1 MKVEKFDETQY
12 IRALIYG
19 DSGSGKTTLL
29 GSATQCHETSPLL
42 VLNAGGQPVSLRNC
56 VPRPLVLTVTAMA
69 DFNPIYEWLAA
80 DQPEWFVD
88 GGKYGDSSMGHIIRQ
103 YFESITPDGAEPVKH
118 RFGMLG
124 IDSITQVQRIALEQL
139 AGSAPLPGSVPP
151 QTQIKHWGRA
161 LAMMTNLADKYFK
174 LPIHTM
180 MTALT
185 RRDTIESLGL
195 TLFCPFLWGQS
206 SLEVPSHAEMVGRL
220 RCTHTISPTEQAA
233 LSKRFNGNVPH
244 NIVYL
249 RGGRD
254 YIAKWQ
260 GVNSPPAVIAG
271 PTVARFIEVMAESSV
286 AIPAVI

>member
-1 MKVEKFDETQY
+1 MKVEKFDETTY

-29 GSATQCHETSPLL
+29 GSATQCPETSPLL

-56 VPRPLVLTVTAMA
+56 VPRPLVLTVAKMT
-69 DFNPIYEWLAA
+69 DFNSVYEWLAA
-80 DQPEWFVD
+80 DQPTEWLDED
-88 GGKYGDSSMGHIIRQ
+88 GKLNRAGLGSVLND
-103 YFESITPDGAEPVKH
+103 YFESIECGDR

-151 QTQIKHWGRA
+151 QTQIQHWGRA
-161 LAMMTNLADKYFK
+161 LAMMTNLANKYFK

-220 RCTHTISPTEQAA
+220 RCTHTISPTEQAV
-233 LSKRFNGNVPH
+233 LNKRFGGDVPH
-244 NIVYL
+244 NIIYM

-260 GVNSPPAVIAG
+260 GVNNPPAVVAG
-271 PTVARFIEVMAESSV
+271 PTVAKFVEIMAESSI
-286 AIPAVI
+286 AIPAITQ